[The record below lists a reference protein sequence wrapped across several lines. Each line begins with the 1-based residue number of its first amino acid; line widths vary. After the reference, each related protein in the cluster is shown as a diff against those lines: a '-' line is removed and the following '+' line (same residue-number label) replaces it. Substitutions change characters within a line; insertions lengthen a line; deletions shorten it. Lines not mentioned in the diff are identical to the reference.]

1 MLGFIGKKQVL
12 TLKMLANI
20 VFHQHH
26 LLYPTGYGGYN
37 HLRFK
42 RSTFL
47 RGGPFSSN

>member
-12 TLKMLANI
+12 TLKCLLTLYFINI
-20 VFHQHH
+20 IYYIQ
-26 LLYPTGYGGYN
+26 PGYGGYN